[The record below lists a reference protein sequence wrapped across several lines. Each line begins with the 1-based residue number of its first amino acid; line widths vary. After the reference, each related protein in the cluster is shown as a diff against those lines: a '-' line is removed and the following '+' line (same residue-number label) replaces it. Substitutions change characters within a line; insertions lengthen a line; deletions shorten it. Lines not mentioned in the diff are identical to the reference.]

1 MANIASPYSTYSD
14 TSPQKRI
21 ISDVITMIS
30 PYDTPLLDII
40 GGLDGG
46 SGKFKFIGKGKK
58 VEWLEDTLT
67 PLSGTFSLAAN
78 ETVGNV
84 VTLTVA
90 DGNMLQP
97 GHILL
102 TANSELLWV
111 SAVTPSSGV
120 IIVTRDWGGSS
131 SASILTTA
139 AFSVVGMA
147 RLEGDDSDSIGFT
160 DITTNYNYT
169 QIFHKEIKVTET
181 ERVIDNYGFSDAYQ
195 YQAAKSMPEMMRLI
209 ELSILNNG
217 SPEAGTAT
225 TPRAMGGYR
234 SFITSNTLSG
244 ASMTQATFE
253 NAIKLIYA
261 DGGSGKYTAIC
272 SPTNMQKIKN
282 FYDSSSF
289 LRVDRT
295 ETTVGMRINGIITPF
310 GEVDLVMDRW
320 ISDSYIPILDLNNIG
335 MVTLRP
341 FAVEELAKTGDA
353 MKTELVGEFTLAIKA
368 NESHALL
375 SGVS

>member
-14 TSPQKRI
+14 TTPQKRI

-30 PYDTPLLDII
+30 PYDTPFLDII

-46 SGKFKFIGKGKK
+46 SGKFKFIGKGKM

-102 TANSELLWV
+102 TANSEMLWV
-111 SAVTPSSGV
+111 SAVTPSTGV
-120 IIVTRDWGGSS
+120 IIVTRAFGTS

-160 DITTNYNYT
+160 DISTNYNYT

-209 ELSILNNG
+209 ELSILNGYRTAG
-217 SPEAGTAT
+217 SAT

-234 SFITSNTLSG
+234 TFITSNTLSG

>member
-14 TSPQKRI
+14 TTPQKRI

-30 PYDTPLLDII
+30 PYDTPFLDII

-46 SGKFKFIGKGKK
+46 SGKFKFIGKGKM

-102 TANSELLWV
+102 TDNKEMLWV
-111 SAVTPSSGV
+111 SAVTPSTGV
-120 IIVTRDWGGSS
+120 IIVTRAFGTS

-160 DITTNYNYT
+160 DISTNYNYT

-209 ELSILNNG
+209 ELSILNGYRTAG
-217 SPEAGTAT
+217 SAT

-234 SFITSNTLSG
+234 TFITSNTLSG

>member
-14 TSPQKRI
+14 TTPQKRI

>member
-14 TSPQKRI
+14 TTPQKRI

-30 PYDTPLLDII
+30 PYDTPFLDII

-46 SGKFKFIGKGKK
+46 SSKFKFIGKGKM

-102 TANSELLWV
+102 TANSEMLWV
-111 SAVTPSSGV
+111 SAVTPSTGV
-120 IIVTRDWGGSS
+120 IIVTRAFGTS

-160 DITTNYNYT
+160 DISTNYNYT

-209 ELSILNNG
+209 ELSILNGYRTAG
-217 SPEAGTAT
+217 SAT

-234 SFITSNTLSG
+234 TFITSNTLSG

-295 ETTVGMRINGIITPF
+295 ETTVGMRIDGIITPF

>member
-14 TSPQKRI
+14 TTPQKRI

-30 PYDTPLLDII
+30 PYDTPFLDII

-46 SGKFKFIGKGKK
+46 SGKFKFIGKGKM

-102 TANSELLWV
+102 TANSEMLWV
-111 SAVTPSSGV
+111 SAVTPSTGV
-120 IIVTRDWGGSS
+120 IIVTRAFGTS

-160 DITTNYNYT
+160 DISTNYNYT

-209 ELSILNNG
+209 ELSILNGYRTAG
-217 SPEAGTAT
+217 SAT

-234 SFITSNTLSG
+234 TFITSNTLSG

-295 ETTVGMRINGIITPF
+295 ETTVGMRIDGIITPF

>member
-14 TSPQKRI
+14 TTPQKRI

-30 PYDTPLLDII
+30 PYDTPFLDII

-46 SGKFKFIGKGKK
+46 SGKFKFIGKGKM

-67 PLSGTFSLAAN
+67 PLSGTFSLAAS

-102 TANSELLWV
+102 TANSEMLWV
-111 SAVTPSSGV
+111 SAVTPSTGV
-120 IIVTRDWGGSS
+120 IIVTRAFGTS

-160 DITTNYNYT
+160 DISTNYNYT

-209 ELSILNNG
+209 ELSILNGYRTAG
-217 SPEAGTAT
+217 SAT

-234 SFITSNTLSG
+234 TFITSNTLSG

>member
-14 TSPQKRI
+14 TTPQKRI

-30 PYDTPLLDII
+30 PYDTPFLDII

-46 SGKFKFIGKGKK
+46 SGKFKFIGKGKM

-102 TANSELLWV
+102 TANSEMLWV
-111 SAVTPSSGV
+111 SKVTPSTGV
-120 IIVTRDWGGSS
+120 IIVTRAFGTS

-160 DITTNYNYT
+160 DISTNYNYT

-209 ELSILNNG
+209 ELSILNGYRTAG
-217 SPEAGTAT
+217 SAT

-234 SFITSNTLSG
+234 TFITSNTLSG
-244 ASMTQATFE
+244 ASVTQATFE
-253 NAIKLIYA
+253 DAIKLIYA

>member
-14 TSPQKRI
+14 TTPQKRI

-30 PYDTPLLDII
+30 PYDTPFLDVI

-58 VEWLEDTLT
+58 VEWMEDTLT
-67 PLSGTFSLAAN
+67 PLSGTFSLAAVD
-78 ETVGNV
+78 TSYA
-84 VTLTVA
+84 TALTVL

-111 SAVTPSSGV
+111 SAVTPSTGA
-120 IIVTRDWGGSS
+120 ITVTRNLGGA
-131 SASILTTA
+131 SASIATTA
-139 AFSVVGMA
+139 AFSIVGMA

-160 DITTNYNYT
+160 DISTNYNYT
-169 QIFHKEIKVTET
+169 QIFHKEIKITET
-181 ERVIDNYGFSDAYQ
+181 ERVIDNYGFTDAYQ

-209 ELSILNNG
+209 ELSILNGTRLEG
-217 SPEAGTAT
+217 SAT
-225 TPRAMGGYR
+225 TPRAFGGYR
-234 SFITSNTLSG
+234 TFITSNTLSG

-253 NAIKLIYA
+253 NAIKLIYQ

-272 SPTNMQKIKN
+272 SPTNMQKVKN
-282 FYDSSSF
+282 FYDTSSF